1 MSPWSEPMR
10 LATLVTVLML
20 TACSGLA
27 TGPERKGQA
36 LLAPLRSA
44 SIALPVD
51 DAQFTGAG
59 ADILNRNC
67 LACHSSTMVSY
78 QPKLTNAQWH
88 DIVVKMK
95 NAYHAPIADEDV
107 PELVERLTA
116 LK

>member
-20 TACSGLA
+20 TACSDLA
-27 TGPERKGQA
+27 TRPERKGQA
-36 LLAPLRSA
+36 LLEQLRSA
-44 SIALPVD
+44 SIALPAD

-67 LACHSSTMVSY
+67 LACHSPTMISY
-78 QPKLTNAQWH
+78 QPKLTNAQWR
-88 DIVVKMK
+88 DIVIKMK